1 MARAADRGRRR
12 RSSRSTPVVE
22 AFHAEH
28 EREHS
33 YRREDS
39 PVEVYQLNVRA
50 VGETREGRA
59 AAATTGRRRRPSR
72 PARARSSS
80 TRGED
85 AVETPVFARD
95 DLPAGAAFEG
105 PALIDQLDSTVL
117 VPPGVKA
124 EVDEWLNI
132 RMQIEQED
140 AS

>member
-1 MARAADRGRRR
+1 
-12 RSSRSTPVVE
+12 VVE
-22 AFHAEH
+22 AFHGEH

-50 VGETREGRA
+50 VGDTEKAELPSHDSDGGDFEPCGSREVVFD
-59 AAATTGRRRRPSR
+59 
-72 PARARSSS
+72 
-80 TRGED
+80 RGED
-85 AVETPVFARD
+85 AVEAPVYARD
-95 DLPAGAAFEG
+95 DLPAGASFEG

-117 VPPGVKA
+117 VPPGVTV

-140 AS
+140 ES

>member
-1 MARAADRGRRR
+1 M
-12 RSSRSTPVVE
+12 STDTDYKLDPVVE

-50 VGETREGRA
+50 VGETEKAELPSHDSGGDKPEPTGKREVVFD
-59 AAATTGRRRRPSR
+59 
-72 PARARSSS
+72 
-80 TRGED
+80 RGDD
-85 AVETPVFARD
+85 AVEAPVFARD
-95 DLPAGAAFEG
+95 DLPAGASFEG

-117 VPPGVKA
+117 VPPGVKV

-140 AS
+140 ES